1 MYCHYC
7 KVKFNYYRSSFSVF
21 RIFTLKKYFSI
32 FKMDILMN
40 HIFIEQ
46 KSIILFI
53 KTENSTN
60 FGKVIVLNKY

>member
-1 MYCHYC
+1 M
-7 KVKFNYYRSSFSVF
+7 N
-21 RIFTLKKYFSI
+21 
-32 FKMDILMN
+32 ILMN

-60 FGKVIVLNKY
+60 FAKVIVLNKY